1 MIVTVEPVKPEILL
15 KGINILE
22 TIRKSFQANWFK
34 TSIAKRISEN
44 IMKCIR
50 HLYMVVSWE
59 KLFDKNVIK

>member
-34 TSIAKRISEN
+34 RSIGKRISEN
-44 IMKCIR
+44 IMKCIW

>member
-1 MIVTVEPVKPEILL
+1 MIVTAEPVKPEILL

-34 TSIAKRISEN
+34 TSIAKRVSEN
-44 IMKCIR
+44 IMNCIW